1 MSDRFDLCQV
11 FLFLHKIMTGQGRFN
26 LLRLAKDTFVPV
38 APTSEADDYCLNV
51 QAETFTSERNNE
63 DKEEGH
69 DVGEYREKGVVEYDD
84 CFDNGEFTNNDLE
97 VAYKS
102 DIDKMSTNTHKA
114 AVTGTLEKTEAFSD
128 SSSSTGSEYRKYE
141 EGRTHRKLKRR
152 QIELIA
158 IGGTIGVSLFVNIGT
173 SLKTGGC
180 LSLLL
185 GFMIWCIPI
194 LEITCCCAE
203 MVCYLP
209 IKGAPFCIFA
219 ERFVDEAFGVM
230 ASWNFWV
237 LECALIPFEL
247 TLFNTL
253 IHFWTDG
260 YSPAIPLAVELAVY
274 FLINV
279 AAVKWYGEAEF
290 WLCIGKVL
298 LAVGLMLF
306 TFITMVGGNPDHH
319 AFGFTNWKHTPVML
333 EYYHLG
339 SLGRFQ
345 GFLACLISASYMI
358 AGPEYLSMA
367 AGETINPR
375 KILPGAFRGVF
386 FRLTTFF
393 IGGALCIGILC
404 NARDP
409 LLLNA
414 IAAGLPGAGSSPY
427 TIAMHNMRIKVLPHI
442 LNVMLLTSCF
452 SAGNSYT
459 FCSSRTLYGLA
470 IAGRAPKIFGYCNKQ
485 GVPIFAVL
493 VSLAWGAL
501 AFLQLNSNANTVLNW
516 IINLITASQL
526 INYCVILF
534 TYLHFRRAVLA
545 QDIDRDSFTFKA
557 WFQPYAAAITL
568 VVVFIMVWL
577 QGYTVFLPG
586 NWSVDTFLFSYLMCF
601 VDIFI
606 FIAWKIFKRTKYRS
620 NPKDVDLVSGLAEVE
635 FHENML
641 ERKRLVYTKLGRWE
655 RWFGQISQ
663 FLFGKD

>member
-1 MSDRFDLCQV
+1 MSEKKHSKSKFSIIQ
-11 FLFLHKIMTGQGRFN
+11 
-26 LLRLAKDTFVPV
+26 LAKDTFIPVPPH
-38 APTSEADDYCLNV
+38 ALPNEYCLNA
-51 QAETFTSERNNE
+51 QAESYQTPKSRAAIIKLEEELGTSNDDNAS
-63 DKEEGH
+63 GI
-69 DVGEYREKGVVEYDD
+69 VEYDE
-84 CFDNGEFTNNDLE
+84 CFVNDDFTNADLE
-97 VAYKS
+97 HNYKREIDNLHIKDESYS
-102 DIDKMSTNTHKA
+102 DTTSTA
-114 AVTGTLEKTEAFSD
+114 AN
-128 SSSSTGSEYRKYE
+128 SEQYWKYE

-158 IGGTIGVSLFVNIGT
+158 IGGTIGVSLFVNIG
-173 SLKTGGC
+173 SALKTGGC

-185 GFMIWCIPI
+185 GFMMWCAPI

-253 IHFWTDG
+253 IHFWTSD
-260 YSPAIPLAVELAVY
+260 YSPGIPIACELAAY
-274 FLINV
+274 FFINV

-298 LAVGLMLF
+298 LAVGLMFF
-306 TFITMVGGNPDHH
+306 TFITMVGGNPQHE

-333 EYYHLG
+333 EYFNEG
-339 SLGRFQ
+339 ALGRFQ
-345 GFLACLISASYMI
+345 GWLSCLISASYMI

-367 AGETINPR
+367 AGETVNPR
-375 KILPGAFRGVF
+375 KILPGAFKGVF
-386 FRLTTFF
+386 FRLSTFF
-393 IGGALCIGILC
+393 IGGALCVGILC

-414 IAAGLPGAGSSPY
+414 ISNGLPGAGSSPY
-427 TIAMHNMRIKVLPHI
+427 TIAMHNMGIKILPHI
-442 LNVMLLTSCF
+442 LNAMLLTSCF

-470 IAGRAPKIFGYCNKQ
+470 VQGRAPIIFSYCNKQ

-493 VSLAWGAL
+493 ISLCWGCL
-501 AFLQLNSNANTVLNW
+501 GFLQLSENANTVLNW

-534 TYLHFRRAVLA
+534 TYLHFRRAVIKQGL
-545 QDIDRDSFTFKA
+545 DRSKFTFKA
-557 WFQPYAAAITL
+557 WFQPWACIVTL
-568 VVVFIMVWL
+568 CLVFIMVWL

-586 NWSVDTFLFSYLMCF
+586 YWSVDTFLFSYLM
-601 VDIFI
+601 IFI
-606 FIAWKIFKRTKYRS
+606 DIAIFIVWKVFKRTKYQS
-620 NPKDVDLVSGLAEVE
+620 NPANVDLFTGLEEVE
-635 FHENML
+635 AHEAIL
-641 ERKRLVYTKLGRWE
+641 ERQRLLYKKVGRWE
-655 RWFGQISQ
+655 RYIQQISQ
-663 FLFGKD
+663 YLFGKN